1 MKNINF
7 PFTAILGQD
16 AMKRALLL
24 NVIDPK
30 IGGVLLTG
38 QQGTGK
44 STAVRSLVD
53 LLPEIEVTAG
63 CRFACNPN
71 AEPEKLCNEC
81 QQRLAKGPLARESRK
96 MRIIDLPL
104 GATED
109 MVTGSLDIE
118 KVLKEGLKS
127 LHAGLLA
134 KANRG
139 ILYVD
144 EVNLLQDHL
153 VDLLL
158 DSAAS
163 GLNVIER
170 EGVSLVHPASF
181 ILVGSMNPEEGELRP
196 QISDRFGLEVG
207 IFAPKDP
214 VVRAEITKAVLA
226 FQADSKNF
234 VEKSAPAMDEL
245 RTRIARARETV
256 IGVTIPDYIYQM
268 VSQIVVDLGIH
279 SQRADI
285 TFVRCARANAAFEGR
300 DAVSEEDLE
309 TAVDLVFRHRLRAFD
324 ESILP
329 EQIEAK
335 IHEIFNR
342 IKKTFSGFADGSAE
356 QAPAHTASK

>member
-1 MKNINF
+1 MQQLNY

-16 AMKRALLL
+16 GMRRALLL

-53 LLPEIEVTAG
+53 LLPEIEVVKG
-63 CRFACNPN
+63 CRFSCDPKAD
-71 AEPEKLCNEC
+71 PEKLCEEC
-81 QQRLAKGPLARESRK
+81 RERLKQGKLPTERRK
-96 MRIIDLPL
+96 MRITNLPL

-118 KVLKEGLKS
+118 KVLKEGIKS

-139 ILYVD
+139 FLYVD

-163 GLNVIER
+163 GLNIIER
-170 EGVSLVHPASF
+170 EGVSLVHPAQF

-196 QISDRFGLEVG
+196 QISDRFGLEVV
-207 IFAPKDP
+207 ITAPKDP
-214 VVRAEITKAVLA
+214 IVRSEITRAVLE
-226 FQADSKNF
+226 FQADPKKF
-234 VEKSAPAMDEL
+234 IEKAQPGMEEL
-245 RTRIARARETV
+245 RQKLVKARTLIHKVEV
-256 IGVTIPDYIYQM
+256 PEHIYHL
-268 VSQIVVDLGIH
+268 VSQLVVELGIH

-285 TFVRCARANAAFEGR
+285 TFIRCSRANAALEGR
-300 DAVSEEDLE
+300 EVVNEHDLE
-309 TAVDLVFRHRLRAFD
+309 MALDLVFRHRMRAFD

-329 EQIEAK
+329 EQIETK
-335 IHEIFNR
+335 IREIFAR
-342 IKKTFSGFADGSAE
+342 IKRAFNPV
-356 QAPAHTASK
+356 PAVPDDKVKPNENV